1 MTKFSRFSGILLAA
15 LLLPQLYFVV
25 PVLAQDDKVELRPP
39 IGQGQSQGQ
48 TAPVVTDTAPNVDAT
63 DNVDPNNGTLTNS
76 NTSAPNNASGKI
88 PPPPRGPL
96 PKPAANATLEDL
108 YPTVLGNPKYGASSS
123 DPALTEKQ
131 KVEAEQVQIA
141 PTPISELLPIGN
153 GKLPPIQLEA
163 SFNEPI
169 SLKRVLEITLENNLP
184 IRISQAGFD
193 SQRYLFYGS
202 LGNFLPDLIMT
213 YRGQRTDTQTS
224 SPNDIYTKSTT
235 VRFPVYEGG
244 RAVYGAMA
252 ALYRQRAAKDSYYA
266 SVNDALLDAYR
277 NYYTLLLNQSL
288 LQIRVKSVEL
298 SRTQLKL
305 NEQLKAAGVGTNFA
319 IYQSRTQLALD
330 KQALLAQQV
339 LVRQSALALAR
350 TLNTSM
356 VINYIPAETVV
367 RELKLIDPNLDVQS
381 LISNTLKLRPELKQ
395 FENLRMA
402 ANRNIQVAAS
412 PLYPTFQF
420 FTSITGSKS
429 GRSNS
434 SGSGLSGST
443 VIIPTGGSGASI
455 GISGSGSRSLSAG
468 FDLSWSI
475 PSMGLPDAFNTLSA
489 RALARQAML
498 QSNLTYNNV
507 MYEVRASYLNML
519 TAKEQVKVA
528 AEAVVSATEQLRLAN
543 LRVTYGQGINL
554 ELIQAQQVYVTAL
567 TNHVQAVI
575 NYNITQAQLLR
586 DTGQISLDT
595 LTHEVPQPI
604 SLNKK

>member
-1 MTKFSRFSGILLAA
+1 M
-15 LLLPQLYFVV
+15 
-25 PVLAQDDKVELRPP
+25 ELRPP
-39 IGQGQSQGQ
+39 IGQGQGQSQVQNQNQLPGQ
-48 TAPVVTDTAPNVDAT
+48 SSGPVVTGTTPNVDAT
-63 DNVDPNNGTLTNS
+63 DNGDPGNSSLTDPNSSQPAGS
-76 NTSAPNNASGKI
+76 SPKI
-88 PPPPRGPL
+88 PAPRGPL

-108 YPTVLGNPKYGASSS
+108 YPTVLGNPKYGAANS

-131 KVEAEQVQIA
+131 KAEAEQVQIA

-193 SQRYLFYGS
+193 SQRYLFFGS
-202 LGNFLPDLIMT
+202 IGNFLPDLIMT

-244 RAVYGAMA
+244 RAVYGALT
-252 ALYRQRAAKDSYYA
+252 ALYRQRAAKDLYYA

-356 VINYIPAETVV
+356 VINYIPQETVV
-367 RELKLIDPNLDVQS
+367 RELKLVDPNLDVQT
-381 LISNTLKLRPELKQ
+381 LIGNTLKLRPELKQ

-420 FTSITGSKS
+420 FTSITGTRS
-429 GRSNS
+429 GRSS
-434 SGSGLSGST
+434 SGSGNLSGST

-475 PSMGLPDAFNTLSA
+475 PSMGVPDAFNTLSA

-498 QSNLTYNNV
+498 QSNQTYNNV

-586 DTGQISLDT
+586 DTGQISLDS
-595 LTHEVPQPI
+595 LTHEVAQPI
-604 SLNKK
+604 SLDKK